1 MRRQS
6 SQFYTVISLFTSDLT
21 DLHDFGIL
29 NKECSNVI
37 YFLLYKNVWDIGIYL
52 KPNIKK
58 KGKYLRNHPRQ
69 TFP

>member
-37 YFLLYKNVWDIGIYL
+37 YFLLYKNV
-52 KPNIKK
+52 
-58 KGKYLRNHPRQ
+58 
-69 TFP
+69 